1 MKTMAD
7 ARIFQDLK
15 SDHDRHRVM
24 LEKLGAA
31 SDDQRAGLFEELR
44 KELQA
49 HAAAEEESLY
59 ATMLANP
66 ELRDDARHSV
76 SEHKEVDDFL
86 GELMEADPA
95 SDEWTDTFEKMQH
108 RYLHHIDEEE
118 EEMFPEAAETLSS
131 EEEARIAKVF
141 EDRKPKELQIAAE
154 DKPGDERD

>member
-1 MKTMAD
+1 MAD

-15 SDHDRHRVM
+15 ADHDRHRSM
-24 LEKLGAA
+24 LAKLGEA
-31 SDDQRAGLFEELR
+31 SGGEERATQFEELR

-59 ATMLANP
+59 ATMLACP

-86 GELMEADPA
+86 GELIELDVESP
-95 SDEWTDTFEKMQH
+95 EWTSKFEQMRH

-118 EEMFPEAAETLSS
+118 EDMFPAATKTLSS
-131 EEEARIAKVF
+131 EAEERLARVF
-141 EDRKPKELQIAAE
+141 EDRKPKELQAAEE

>member
-15 SDHDRHRVM
+15 SDHDRHRAM

-95 SDEWTDTFEKMQH
+95 SDEWTETFEKMQH